1 MVAMTGDGINDAP
14 SIKSADIGIAM
25 GISGTDVTKSAS
37 DMVITDDNFTT
48 IVSAVREGRRISSNI
63 KKTIQFF
70 LSTNLAEV
78 LAILV
83 ASLFLFKFDF
93 LLSTQLLWLNL
104 ITDSFPVLALGMER
118 ADDGVMTRPPER
130 AEKSL
135 FSKSSL
141 CAIAFFG
148 LYIAAATIGIFVIAL
163 NIWGNE
169 TATTMT
175 FMTISFLE
183 LFQSFNVRSGRGSA
197 FKGFF
202 SNKIL
207 LATVAG
213 GVILNVLLCV
223 TPLSNAFG
231 LVKLNAVQW
240 VTAFGVSLSILPAGE
255 IYKAVLRLI
264 TGKKSGYTV
273 HMRGV
278 KAKAKR

>member
-1 MVAMTGDGINDAP
+1 
-14 SIKSADIGIAM
+14 
-25 GISGTDVTKSAS
+25 
-37 DMVITDDNFTT
+37 
-48 IVSAVREGRRISSNI
+48 
-63 KKTIQFF
+63 
-70 LSTNLAEV
+70 
-78 LAILV
+78 
-83 ASLFLFKFDF
+83 
-93 LLSTQLLWLNL
+93 
-104 ITDSFPVLALGMER
+104 
-118 ADDGVMTRPPER
+118 MTRPPER